1 MVMTPKERIF
11 AALKQQT
18 LDRPPVAVFT
28 QSATVGQ
35 MDRLGAAWP
44 EAHMNPELMAKLA
57 AGQADFFGFEVV
69 RTAFCLTA
77 ETEALGARVAVEKKE
92 AAPMIKEHPVK
103 FDPLTKVYDDYES
116 MLITPE
122 EMVKTGRCQ
131 TVIDSIKLLKKSHGD
146 NYAIVAGSTGPF
158 TIAGNLVNTEN
169 LIYGMM
175 VVPDLVEKLTA
186 FINPYVKAYTDAL
199 FEAGADVVQ
208 CSEPSG
214 STDMLTPDMFE
225 PTVGKFV
232 RQSLAPREKDDKYTV
247 LHICGNTLPILKM
260 MAATGVTGIS
270 IEEKVDP
277 FDAVKTVDGACALV
291 GNVGSV
297 KPLYRGK
304 PEDVEAAAK
313 KSAEAGFN
321 IISPGC
327 GVAPKTPDANMEALV
342 RAIKSLA

>member
-57 AGQADFFGFEVV
+57 AGQADIFGFEVV

-116 MLITPE
+116 MLISPE

-175 VVPDLVEKLTA
+175 VVPDLVEKITA
-186 FINPYVKAYTDAL
+186 FINPYVKAYTEAL

-232 RQSLAPREKDDKYTV
+232 RTSLAPREKDDKYSV
-247 LHICGNTLPILKM
+247 LHICGNTLPILKF

-313 KSAEAGFN
+313 RSAEAGFN

-327 GVAPKTPDANMEALV
+327 GVAPKTPDVNMEALV

>member
-11 AALKQQT
+11 AALKQQN
-18 LDRPPVAVFT
+18 LDRPPVAIFT
-28 QSATVGQ
+28 QSATIGQ
-35 MDRLGAAWP
+35 MDQLGAAWP
-44 EAHMNPELMAKLA
+44 EAHKDPALMAKLA
-57 AGQADFFGFEVV
+57 AGQADIFGFEAV

-103 FDPLTKVYDDYES
+103 FDPLMKVYDDYES
-116 MLITPE
+116 MLISPE
-122 EMVKTGRCQ
+122 EMVNTGRCK
-131 TVIDSIKLLKKSHGD
+131 TVIESVKLLKKTHGD
-146 NYAIVAGSTGPF
+146 KYAIVAGNTGPF

-186 FINPYVKAYTDAL
+186 FVNPYVKAYAQAL

-214 STDMLTPDMFE
+214 STDMLAPDMFE

-232 RQSLAPREKDDKYTV
+232 RESLAPCEKCDRYSV
-247 LHICGNTLPILKM
+247 LHICGNTLPILKY
-260 MAATGVTGIS
+260 MAATGVSGIS

-277 FDAVKTVDGACALV
+277 FDAVKTVDKACALV

-304 PEDVEAAAK
+304 PEDVRAAAL

-327 GVAPKTPDANMEALV
+327 GVAPKTPSENLEALAN
-342 RAIKSLA
+342 AIKSLA